1 MSLSQFHSP
10 LTKQRLSLIKPPV
23 PSFPYSTVEEMNQ
36 KYKTFVQANEE
47 PIRRQSFIDAVH
59 DFQPQAQA
67 RRSIF
72 RGKTNKSSNYMMN
85 LIYGNQSSNTGNQN
99 FLVHSTNATIIRA
112 KREEIDSAPLK
123 LLTNNSNYSNSDNI
137 SHLKTNKM
145 VSFPGIGVEMSEL
158 AKSVKGELENNRK
171 PGKVSKIVKHFGEEM
186 IGAIFQGLVMRSLEE
201 LKLMRGEGEVM
212 RKMLE
217 FFEISPIKMRTMK
230 STSERN
236 DYIITKMNEGIDRM
250 LKNWREKV
258 EHQERMYLLGKREY
272 VVMKEKNEKEIGDR
286 FKWFNLKTKYENLRN
301 KLKTLIIQKLNDVK
315 IINFPLKFTYK
326 CV

>member
-23 PSFPYSTVEEMNQ
+23 PSFPYSTIEEMNQ
-36 KYKTFVQANEE
+36 KYKTYVQSNEE
-47 PIRRQSFIDAVH
+47 PVRRQSFIDGQ
-59 DFQPQAQA
+59 DSQPQTQL
-67 RRSIF
+67 RRSLF
-72 RGKTNKSSNYMMN
+72 RGKTTKSSNYMMN
-85 LIYGNQSSNTGNQN
+85 LIYGNSSPSIVHQN
-99 FLVHSTNATIIRA
+99 FATHSTNATIIRS
-112 KREEIDSAPLK
+112 KREETDPAPLK
-123 LLTNNSNYSNSDNI
+123 LLTNSSNYSNSDNPN
-137 SHLKTNKM
+137 HPKTNKI
-145 VSFPGIGVEMSEL
+145 VSFPGVGVEMSEL
-158 AKSVKGELENNRK
+158 ARNVKGEMENNRK

-230 STSERN
+230 STNERN
-236 DYIITKMNEGIDRM
+236 DYIIAKMNEGIDRM
-250 LKNWREKV
+250 LKSWREKV

-272 VVMKEKNEKEIGDR
+272 TVMKEKNEREIGDR
-286 FKWFNLKTKYENLRN
+286 FKWLNLKTKYENLRN

-315 IINFPLKFTYK
+315 
-326 CV
+326 